1 MSEKEPIDIG
11 ENRNGEE
18 EEYTV
23 NEDAV
28 NENAEGKSGEN
39 IKKDDEPKVQGRKTE
54 IDLEYFVNKNSATV
68 SANAIIEEMK
78 EEEFAIKEFLNQ
90 IAYKKDLKTLQKG
103 QAAVE
108 EIIQFA
114 GEQKKKIEKLLK
126 PYREKDEEIVKI
138 IHTADYLLK
147 EMRKSRSKL
156 DILID
161 NINLDQFNGK
171 NKERQ
176 EQEKTHEEQGKGA
189 KTGRKLSPRQKIAV
203 SLAAIAA
210 ATTFTGVSIKTL
222 IKKSEAKNNEIRT
235 EYYDEGYNKGY
246 KIGYEDGQ
254 QSKIEKMQERANN
267 SGDVKETI
275 AGAKEMDD
283 GGKIT
288 DEQNEDNVKKLLELI
303 KQEIADRYDSIEAND
318 ITISTERNSNG
329 ELQIKVTDKDGK
341 EIPVDQGKEDEIKA
355 FVEDYQNPMLDGN
368 VTEAQKEQLQKE
380 LTEKESKEQEEQV
393 KGKTITVLP
402 EKEADDDTE
411 R

>member
-103 QAAVE
+103 QAEVE
-108 EIIQFA
+108 KIIQFA

-189 KTGRKLSPRQKIAV
+189 KTGRKLSSRQKIAV

-222 IKKSEAKNNEIRT
+222 IKKSEAKNNGIRT

-275 AGAKEMDD
+275 AGAKEMDND
-283 GGKIT
+283 GEIT
-288 DEQNEDNVKKLLELI
+288 DEQNKANVNKLLELI
-303 KQEIADRYDSIEAND
+303 KQEIADRYGIEAND
-318 ITISTERNSNG
+318 ITINVERNSNG

-341 EIPVDQGKEDEIKA
+341 EIPVDQEKEDEIKV
-355 FVEDYQNPMLDGN
+355 FVEDYQNTTRDGT
-368 VTEAQKEQLQKE
+368 VTNAQKKE
-380 LTEKESKEQEEQV
+380 VQDAITTKESKGQEEPV

>member
-1 MSEKEPIDIG
+1 
-11 ENRNGEE
+11 
-18 EEYTV
+18 
-23 NEDAV
+23 
-28 NENAEGKSGEN
+28 
-39 IKKDDEPKVQGRKTE
+39 
-54 IDLEYFVNKNSATV
+54 
-68 SANAIIEEMK
+68 MK

-176 EQEKTHEEQGKGA
+176 EQEKTHEEQGKDA
-189 KTGRKLSPRQKIAV
+189 KTGRKLSSRQKIAL

-210 ATTFTGVSIKTL
+210 ATTFAGVSANRLKAAHDKQRADIKT
-222 IKKSEAKNNEIRT
+222 EF
-235 EYYDEGYNKGY
+235 YDKGFA
-246 KIGYEDGQ
+246 DGQ
-254 QSKIEKMQERANN
+254 QSVIEKMKEKANN

-283 GGKIT
+283 DGKIT
-288 DEQNEDNVKKLLELI
+288 DEQNEANVKKLLELI
-303 KQEIADRYDSIEAND
+303 KQEIADRYGIEAND

-341 EIPVDQGKEDEIKA
+341 EIPVDQGKED
-355 FVEDYQNPMLDGN
+355 
-368 VTEAQKEQLQKE
+368 
-380 LTEKESKEQEEQV
+380 
-393 KGKTITVLP
+393 
-402 EKEADDDTE
+402 
-411 R
+411 

>member
-176 EQEKTHEEQGKGA
+176 EQEKTHEEQGKDA
-189 KTGRKLSPRQKIAV
+189 KTGRKLSSRQKIAL

-210 ATTFTGVSIKTL
+210 ATTFAGVSANRLKAAHDKQRADIKT
-222 IKKSEAKNNEIRT
+222 EF
-235 EYYDEGYNKGY
+235 YDKGFA
-246 KIGYEDGQ
+246 DGQ
-254 QSKIEKMQERANN
+254 QSVIEKMKEKANN

-275 AGAKEMDD
+275 AGAKEMDND
-283 GGKIT
+283 GEIT
-288 DEQNEDNVKKLLELI
+288 DEQNKANVNKLLELI
-303 KQEIADRYDSIEAND
+303 KQEIADRYGIEAND
-318 ITISTERNSNG
+318 ITINVERNSNG

-341 EIPVDQGKEDEIKA
+341 EIPVDQEKEDEIKT

>member
-176 EQEKTHEEQGKGA
+176 EQEKTHEEQGKDA
-189 KTGRKLSPRQKIAV
+189 KTGRKLSSRQKIAL

-210 ATTFTGVSIKTL
+210 ATTFAGVSANRLKAAHDKQRADIKT
-222 IKKSEAKNNEIRT
+222 EF
-235 EYYDEGYNKGY
+235 YDKGFA
-246 KIGYEDGQ
+246 DGQ
-254 QSKIEKMQERANN
+254 QSVIEKMKEKANN

-275 AGAKEMDD
+275 AGAKEMDND
-283 GGKIT
+283 GEIT
-288 DEQNEDNVKKLLELI
+288 DEQNKANVNKLLELI
-303 KQEIADRYDSIEAND
+303 KQEIADRYGIEAND
-318 ITISTERNSNG
+318 ITINIERNSNG

-341 EIPVDQGKEDEIKA
+341 EIPVDQEKEDEIKT

>member
-23 NEDAV
+23 NEDAVNENAV

-176 EQEKTHEEQGKGA
+176 EQEKTHEEQGKDA
-189 KTGRKLSPRQKIAV
+189 KTGRKLSSRQKIAL

-210 ATTFTGVSIKTL
+210 ATTFAGVSANRLKAAHDKQRADIKT
-222 IKKSEAKNNEIRT
+222 EF
-235 EYYDEGYNKGY
+235 YDKGFA
-246 KIGYEDGQ
+246 DGQ
-254 QSKIEKMQERANN
+254 QSVIEKMKEKANN

-283 GGKIT
+283 DGKIT
-288 DEQNEDNVKKLLELI
+288 DEQNEANVKKLLELI
-303 KQEIADRYDSIEAND
+303 KQEIADRYGIEAND

-368 VTEAQKEQLQKE
+368 VTEDQKEQLQNK
-380 LTEKESKEQEEQV
+380 LT
-393 KGKTITVLP
+393 